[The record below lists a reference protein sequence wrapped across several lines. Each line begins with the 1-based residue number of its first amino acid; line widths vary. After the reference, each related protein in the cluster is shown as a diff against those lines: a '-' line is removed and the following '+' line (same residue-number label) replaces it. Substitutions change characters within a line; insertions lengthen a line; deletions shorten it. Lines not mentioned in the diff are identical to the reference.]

1 MVLVQLLVLVLI
13 LLQGQFD
20 WILRM
25 FEYNNNSNS
34 ITFTINIISHLSLGQ
49 NLNYHNNLVL
59 KSILL
64 IVIAVVN
71 MTIL

>member
-1 MVLVQLLVLVLI
+1 MTVLVQLLVLVLI
-13 LLQGQFD
+13 LLRGQFD

-25 FEYNNNSNS
+25 FEYNNSNS

-59 KSILL
+59 NSILL

>member
-1 MVLVQLLVLVLI
+1 MMVLVQLLVLVLI
-13 LLQGQFD
+13 LLRGQFD

-25 FEYNNNSNS
+25 FEYNNSNS
-34 ITFTINIISHLSLGQ
+34 ITFTINIISPLSLGQ
-49 NLNYHNNLVL
+49 NLNYHNNLIL
-59 KSILL
+59 NSILL